1 MISSEIFAK
10 EAHIDKLSIL
20 TTHKLA
26 RELLGREDRFLTASD
41 GEKEYVVE
49 SYQLAKTHANS
60 DDFVTH
66 IQLNL
71 KEYGGNV
78 IR

>member
-1 MISSEIFAK
+1 M
-10 EAHIDKLSIL
+10 
-20 TTHKLA
+20 
-26 RELLGREDRFLTASD
+26 ASD
-41 GEKEYVVE
+41 GEKDYVIE

-66 IQLNL
+66 IQLNIR
-71 KEYGGNV
+71 KNGGNV